1 MRQLGEGVEPSS
13 VEELLQGLQRKQF
26 VQRERRSSMEGD
38 AQYSFAHTLVRDVA
52 YSQIPRAERAE
63 KHRRAAAWIESLG
76 RADDLAE
83 LRAHHYVS
91 ALEALP
97 AAAADADLRRSASLA
112 LRDAGDRATSL
123 NAFRAAVHEY
133 DRALEL
139 WPEDDPERPRLLL
152 AAAVARYETDA
163 WNEAELAAAR
173 DALLAADDLAG
184 AGGSGVP
191 AGGDVL
197 EPRPRR

>member
-1 MRQLGEGVEPSS
+1 
-13 VEELLQGLQRKQF
+13 
-26 VQRERRSSMEGD
+26 MEGD

-76 RADDLAE
+76 RPDDHAE

-97 AAAADADLRRSASLA
+97 SAAEDADLRRSARLA

-133 DRALEL
+133 DRAL
-139 WPEDDPERPRLLL
+139 
-152 AAAVARYETDA
+152 
-163 WNEAELAAAR
+163 
-173 DALLAADDLAG
+173 
-184 AGGSGVP
+184 
-191 AGGDVL
+191 
-197 EPRPRR
+197 